1 MKNSF
6 FNSNFLNVLED
17 RAFLDE
23 EKNLEKISIVMPSYN
38 KADFIERSILS
49 VLNQNYPNIELI
61 IIDGGSTDGTVEIIQ
76 KYNQYIAFWIS
87 EKDQGQSDALNKGFK
102 HCTGSIYGFL
112 NSDDVYLPDAFKC
125 ASLVLEKNLDKK
137 VVFGDWLSLDKKDVI
152 IDYNHAFDFNLNHL
166 KYEGFHLSAT
176 SMFWRS
182 EVHKRFSG
190 FDNNLY
196 YTMDYQLILEFGIN
210 EGEYSFK
217 RVPKVLAGFRRY
229 EGQKTTGNMD
239 PGVIEEHKL
248 IAERYKYLD
257 KYKFIGKLKRFY
269 FRMRRT
275 WWYIKRGGVSNLI
288 LRLKSLY
295 VNIIKAKS

>member
-1 MKNSF
+1 MKNSYFYNSF
-6 FNSNFLNVLED
+6 FTELED
-17 RAFLDE
+17 RVIFDK

-38 KADFIERSILS
+38 QVDFIERSILS

-61 IIDGGSTDGTVEIIQ
+61 IIDGGSTDGTVEIIK
-76 KYNQYIAFWIS
+76 KYEQYIAFWIS

-112 NSDDVYLPDAFKC
+112 NSDDVYLQDAFKYS
-125 ASLVLEKNLDKK
+125 SLVLEKNLDKK
-137 VVFGDWLSLDKKDVI
+137 VVFGDWLCLDKKDGI
-152 IDYNHAFDFNLNHL
+152 IDYNQAFDFNLNHF

-210 EGEYSFK
+210 EGEHSFK

-229 EGQKTTGNMD
+229 EGQKTSGNMD

-248 IAERYKYLD
+248 MAGRYKYSD
-257 KYKFIGKLKRFY
+257 KYKFIGKCKRFY
-269 FRMRRT
+269 FRMRRA
-275 WWYIKRGGVSNLI
+275 WWYTKRCGLSYLI
-288 LRLKSLY
+288 SCLKKSLC
-295 VNIIKAKS
+295 